1 MKKSKGKLNGWI
13 GYTLSK
19 TERIFEDINDGN
31 SFPAKFDR
39 THDLSVVLNYQLS
52 PYVEIGSVFVFG
64 TGNTFTPLKS
74 IYFIENNLNVEYG
87 NRNSARIDPY
97 HRLDFSATIT
107 PRPFSK
113 KRFTSK
119 WVLSVYNI
127 YNRKNTF
134 FIYYDT
140 ETNSETMT
148 AKATAYKVSL
158 FPIIPSITWNFKW
171 NQKTKPA
178 VKEF

>member
-1 MKKSKGKLNGWI
+1 MFGFAESPSIFRIIPSRNTI
-13 GYTLSK
+13 NHRSMSSSSFTAATATLTVGRLGGLYYSA
-19 TERIFEDINDGN
+19 RIYQEDSEHGARR
-31 SFPAKFDR
+31 FAGVAGAMGR
-39 THDLSVVLNYQLS
+39 
-52 PYVEIGSVFVFG
+52 GS
-64 TGNTFTPLKS
+64 
-74 IYFIENNLNVEYG
+74 
-87 NRNSARIDPY
+87 RNSARIDPY

-113 KRFTSK
+113 KKFTST
-119 WVLSVYNI
+119 WVISIYNV

-140 ETNSETMT
+140 ETNSETGS

-171 NQKTKPA
+171 NQKAKPQ
-178 VKEF
+178 VKDF